1 MEFKMF
7 RNTYKRR
14 SSANTRGLISSA
26 EKELNQLAA
35 LKNGKIVYNT
45 IKNPEKSQTNK
56 PFIRVLMKKK
66 LLEKEVEKFG
76 SLKKGTKV
84 FQVIKNPKNLK
95 IILFKAF
102 QRRKNHYG
110 DISS

>member
-7 RNTYKRR
+7 RNIHKRR

-26 EKELNQLAA
+26 EKELNKLAA
-35 LKNGKIVYNT
+35 LNKGKKVYHT

-84 FQVIKNPKNLK
+84 FQVIKNPKKSQNNS
-95 IILFKAF
+95 F
-102 QRRKNHYG
+102 QS
-110 DISS
+110 ISEKEKSLW

>member
-26 EKELNQLAA
+26 EKELNKLAA
-35 LKNGKIVYNT
+35 LKKGKKVYHT

-56 PFIRVLMKKK
+56 PFIRILMKKK
-66 LLEKEVEKFG
+66 SIDKEVENFG

-84 FQVIKNPKNLK
+84 FKVIKNPKKSQNNS
-95 IILFKAF
+95 F
-102 QRRKNHYG
+102 QS
-110 DISS
+110 ISEKEKSLW

>member
-7 RNTYKRR
+7 RNIHKRR

-26 EKELNQLAA
+26 EKELNKLAA
-35 LKNGKIVYNT
+35 LNKGKKVYHT

-66 LLEKEVEKFG
+66 LLDKKVEKFG
-76 SLKKGTKV
+76 ALKKGTKV
-84 FQVIKNPKNLK
+84 IQIIKNPETYRNN
-95 IILFKAF
+95 AF
-102 QRRKNHYG
+102 PS
-110 DISS
+110 ISEKEKSLW